1 MIKVFKNYFFPYCFK
16 EWLKLGDEIQIFDF
30 IRLKEN
36 SVYTIYDM
44 SGFKLLTS
52 LRLNFNYLTEHK
64 LRQNFKDTINP
75 MCTCGF
81 EDEATDHYL
90 SLCKLCAD
98 LRLYLLHDIYLYTL

>member
-1 MIKVFKNYFFPYCFK
+1 M
-16 EWLKLGDEIQIFDF
+16 
-30 IRLKEN
+30 
-36 SVYTIYDM
+36 YTIYDM

-52 LRLNFNYLTEHK
+52 LRLNFNYLNEHK